1 MRITDKYVFFWGGVF
16 SQWAKSTFKD
26 VNGEQFTSCEQYMM
40 YKKAELFN
48 DKDTAIKILATN
60 DVKKIK
66 QLGREVQNFNN
77 DVWDAEKLKIVI
89 SGNVYKF
96 TQNESLKAELLKHK
110 GKTFVEASPQDI
122 IWGIGLHYDDD
133 AVLDPK
139 QWKGQNLLGIAL
151 TKVRNVLEKQ

>member
-1 MRITDKYVFFWGGVF
+1 MRVTDKYVFFWGGVF

-66 QLGREVQNFNN
+66 QLGREVKNFNN

-110 GKTFVEASPQDI
+110 GKTFVEASPQDR

-133 AVLDPK
+133 VVLDPK